1 MNHFEFFNI
10 PVSFYPDLVD
20 LKQRYLK
27 NSKLFHPDFHTLAE
41 AEKQAETESQSTH
54 NNEAYQVLAD
64 FDKRLKY
71 ILELKGMLE
80 ENKHEIPQEF
90 LLEMMDVNEAI
101 MELEF
106 DFDEAMYQK
115 AIQDA
120 TELETSLLAAVQ
132 PVMESYVDG
141 VTPSESLA
149 PVVDFFLKR
158 RYLWRIKENLNKF
171 APASKEVR

>member
-1 MNHFEFFNI
+1 
-10 PVSFYPDLVD
+10 
-20 LKQRYLK
+20 
-27 NSKLFHPDFHTLAE
+27 
-41 AEKQAETESQSTH
+41 
-54 NNEAYQVLAD
+54 VLSD

-71 ILELKGMLE
+71 ILEMKGMLE
-80 ENKHEIPQEF
+80 ENKNEIPQEF
-90 LLEMMDVNEAI
+90 LLEMMEINEAI

-120 TELETSLLAAVQ
+120 TELETLLLTAVQ
-132 PVMESYVDG
+132 PVMEGYVDG
-141 VTPSESLA
+141 VTPSETLA
-149 PVVDFFLKR
+149 PVVDFFLKK